1 MKNKNLIFLI
11 LFLSLLAA
19 FLISRAIFLKPQ
31 KKLELLTT
39 TPKINQESVSLGQT
53 ITFTFNQAV
62 SEKNLIVF
70 AYPHFQYQIEKKE
83 KDIIVKPQ
91 EDLSP
96 DTKYNI
102 EIKSQDDSFYFN
114 LIFSTKSKPTILSP
128 IPTININEGKGDPD
142 ADKNMAKETLEN
154 YPLFDKTP
162 HQDKNWIADYLEP
175 QKLIIVYRKGINLN
189 LIKEEVFNWI
199 RENNVDPKTHIYVWE
214 EREVLP

>member
-31 KKLELLTT
+31 KELELLTT
-39 TPKINQESVSLGQT
+39 TPKTNQENVSLDQI
-53 ITFTFNQAV
+53 ITLTFNQAI

-70 AYPHFQYQIEKKE
+70 TYPNFQYQLEKKE
-83 KDIIVKPQ
+83 KSLIVKPKGN
-91 EDLSP
+91 LAP

-102 EIKSQDDSFYFN
+102 EIKGQDNSFYFN
-114 LIFSTKSKPTILSP
+114 LIFFTKSKPTILSP
-128 IPTININEGKGDPD
+128 TPTANINEGKGDPD
-142 ADKNMAKETLEN
+142 ADENMAKEILEN

-162 HQDKNWIADYLEP
+162 HQDKNWTADYLKP
-175 QKLIIVYRKGINLN
+175 QKLIIVYKKGTNLS

-199 RENNVDPKTHIYVWE
+199 RENDVDPETHIYVWE
-214 EREVLP
+214 ERETLP